1 MSLDLDYRVNHGKLE
16 AKNSIVID
24 HLKLG
29 EPVNNPKA
37 TQLPIKLAIA
47 LMKDR
52 HGKIELDFPITGAL
66 EDPKFSIASAATK
79 IVTNLIEKVISSP
92 FSAIANLIGSDS
104 DLGVVL
110 FEPGQSVLPQK
121 SRDQLSS
128 LIGGLKKSND
138 LLLEIKGIAYH
149 DEDSQPLGKARLLN
163 ELKQTRAITQ
173 GLGVQSA
180 AGLESMELSSEQ
192 YQQLLQRHF
201 RRLFP
206 SSPLAKQSISDHVAQ
221 QMEQTIFQKKPIDQ
235 SALRTLA
242 RDRSRAIFEYVTDQ
256 GKIAQS
262 RLFLLEPTIEQKAGK
277 AGIHASL
284 TLSVQ

>member
-1 MSLDLDYRVNHGKLE
+1 MSLDIDYWVKRGKLE

-66 EDPKFSIASAATK
+66 EDPKFSVASATTK
-79 IVTNLIEKVISSP
+79 IITNLIEKVVSSP
-92 FSAIANLIGSDS
+92 FNAIANLVGSDS
-104 DLGVVL
+104 DLSVVL
-110 FEPGQSVLPQK
+110 FESGQSSLPQK
-121 SRDQLSS
+121 SRDQLST
-128 LIGGLKKSND
+128 IVEGLKKNSD

-149 DEDSQPLGKARLLN
+149 DEDSQPLAKARLLN
-163 ELKQTRAITQ
+163 ELKQASAISQ

-180 AGLESMELSSEQ
+180 AGLESIKLSSEQ
-192 YQQLLQRHF
+192 YQELLQRHF
-201 RRLFP
+201 QRLFP
-206 SSPLAKQSISDHVAQ
+206 SSPLAKQSISDHIAQ
-221 QMEQTIFQKKPIDQ
+221 QMEQAIIQKKPIDQ

-242 RDRSRAIFEYVTDQ
+242 RDRSRAIFEYITGQ
-256 GKIAQS
+256 GKIAQP
-262 RLFLLEPTIEQKAGK
+262 RLFMLDPTIEQKAGK

-284 TLSVQ
+284 TLSAQ